1 MAGGTG
7 SSGHDGPMVSR
18 RSGAWRSE
26 AGSDGRRE
34 GVRQR
39 EVSP

>member
-18 RSGAWRSE
+18 RSGAWRALRSW
-26 AGSDGRRE
+26 
-34 GVRQR
+34 
-39 EVSP
+39 